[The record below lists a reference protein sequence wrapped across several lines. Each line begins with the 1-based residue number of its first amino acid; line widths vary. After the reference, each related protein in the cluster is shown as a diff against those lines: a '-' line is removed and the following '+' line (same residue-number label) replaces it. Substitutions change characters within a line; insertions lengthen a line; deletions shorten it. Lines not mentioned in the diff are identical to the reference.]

1 MSFCVCHSAFDYNRA
16 PLCKSA
22 APEMCVDIK
31 TMS

>member
-1 MSFCVCHSAFDYNRA
+1 MSFCVCHSAFDHHWA
-16 PLCKSA
+16 PLCKNN